1 MDKKLFA
8 IPTINGK
15 LSGHFGRCEKFAIVE
30 VEDEKIVNEY
40 YLDSPEH
47 QPGVY
52 PRFLADNGVNTII
65 ARGMGPK
72 AHQLFAE
79 NNIEVFIGVSTE
91 EPQKLVENCLNDEL
105 KTGENLCENLEE

>member
-15 LSGHFGRCEKFAIVE
+15 LSGHFGRCEKFTIVE
-30 VEDEKIVNEY
+30 VEGEKITNEY
-40 YLDSPEH
+40 YLDPPEH

-52 PRFLADNGVNTII
+52 PRFLAGNGVNTII
-65 ARGMGPK
+65 AGGMGPK

-79 NNIEVFIGVSTE
+79 NSINVFIGVNSE
-91 EPQKLVENCLNDEL
+91 EPRKIVENYLNDDL
-105 KTGENLCENLEE
+105 KTGENQCDNLEE